1 VQGRSAWRYPA
12 RIVPLAFLGAIAIGT
27 GLMMLPAARAD
38 PGHAPF
44 VTALFTATSAVCV
57 TGLAVADTPTY
68 WSTFG
73 HVLITVLSQIGG
85 FGIMTLATLIGLLVS
100 RRLGLRSRLMAQTES
115 AGLFGGNLG
124 GVLIRVAL
132 VMMVSEALISVVLT
146 LRFWLTYDYP
156 FGRAVWYAVF
166 HAVQAFNNTG
176 FALYPDSLVRF
187 VGDWWICLPLSL
199 GVFVGAIGFPV
210 LFELAREWRKPGC
223 WSTHTRLTVWGTL
236 MLSSIGFLVF
246 LGFEWAND
254 RTLGPLSVPTKI
266 LASFTQDMMTRSG
279 GFNSINLGDM
289 NTETI
294 MVTNAMMFI
303 GGGSASTAGGIR
315 VTTFLLLAFVI
326 WAELRGEADV
336 TIRKRRIAEETQRQA
351 VTVALLGV
359 ALVAAGTLALI
370 ALTDHVPFDRAL
382 FEVTSA
388 FATVGLSTGITPS
401 LPPSGQIVLVVL
413 MYVGRV
419 GTIAVGTAIALNT
432 RRRQYRYPEERPL
445 VG

>member
-1 VQGRSAWRYPA
+1 MRASSSWRYPA
-12 RIVPLAFLGAIAIGT
+12 RIVPIAFLGAVAIGT
-27 GLMMLPAARAD
+27 ALMMLPAARAD

-57 TGLAVADTPTY
+57 TGLAVVDTPSY
-68 WSTFG
+68 WSGFG
-73 HVLITVLSQIGG
+73 LVLITILSQIGG
-85 FGIMTLATLIGLLVS
+85 FGIMTLATLLSLLVS
-100 RRLGLRSRLMAQTES
+100 RRLGLRGRLMAQAES
-115 AGLFGGNLG
+115 AGLFGANLG
-124 GVLIRVAL
+124 GLLIRVAL
-132 VMMVSEALISVVLT
+132 VMFVSEAAISVVLT
-146 LRFWLTYDYP
+146 LRFWITYDYS
-156 FGRAVWYAVF
+156 FGRALWEAVF

-187 VGDWWICLPLSL
+187 VGDWWICLPLAL

-210 LFELAREWRKPGC
+210 LFELAREWRKPAT

-236 MLSSIGFLVF
+236 LLSSVGFVVF
-246 LGFEWAND
+246 LSFEWANP
-254 RTLGPLSVPTKI
+254 RTLGPLDFGAKV
-266 LASFTQDMMTRSG
+266 LAAFTQDVMTRSG

-289 NTETI
+289 NAETI
-294 MVTNAMMFI
+294 AVTNAMMFI

-326 WAELRGEADV
+326 WAELRGEPDV
-336 TIRKRRIAEETQRQA
+336 TIRNRRIAEDTQRQA

-359 ALVAAGTLALI
+359 ALVAVGTVCLI
-370 ALTDHVPFDRAL
+370 ALTDHVPFDKAL
-382 FEVTSA
+382 FEATSA
-388 FATVGLSTGITPS
+388 FATTGLSTGITPT
-401 LPPSGQIVLVVL
+401 LPPSAQILLSVL

-432 RRRQYRYPEERPL
+432 RRRTYRYPEERPL